1 MAERKRHVQ
10 PRALHTPVMR
20 AGHLRVGPS
29 LVDDQLLRLE
39 LVLAVEPG
47 TPARKDVAARLLGG
61 MADLFLREIQCRMK
75 KRDRAEMDTVPP
87 VWPSRAFR
95 STRVVSPVA
104 SRIARV
110 RSASASVT

>member
-1 MAERKRHVQ
+1 
-10 PRALHTPVMR
+10 MR

-61 MADLFLREIQCRMK
+61 IAGLFLREI
-75 KRDRAEMDTVPP
+75 
-87 VWPSRAFR
+87 
-95 STRVVSPVA
+95 RVA
-104 SRIARV
+104 
-110 RSASASVT
+110 